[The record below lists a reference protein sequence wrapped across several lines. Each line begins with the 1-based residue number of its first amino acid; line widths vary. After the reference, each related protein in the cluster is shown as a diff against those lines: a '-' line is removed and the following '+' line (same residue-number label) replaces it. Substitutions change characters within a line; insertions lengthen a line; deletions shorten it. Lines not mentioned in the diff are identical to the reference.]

1 MDVQEMIRLLQEE
14 AALLGAALEEAHAAI
29 GKKLGV
35 HVVHELQPVDAYCT
49 SLRSRIRELEA
60 GLPIQDMQRK
70 EELVEHWR
78 DVYEKYPIPE
88 DQNKRRHWPW

>member
-1 MDVQEMIRLLQEE
+1 MIRLLQEE
-14 AALLGAALEEAHAAI
+14 MELLGAALEEAHEAI

-35 HVVHELQPVDAYCT
+35 LVVHELQPVDAYCS
-49 SLRSRIRELEA
+49 SLRSRIRELEH
-60 GLPIQDMQRK
+60 GLPIQDMERK

-88 DQNKRRHWPW
+88 DQNQRSRWPW